1 MTRTTY
7 NYNEAVKND
16 VLDYI
21 RNEVNFSEFED
32 IEELE
37 QSLNDDLWT
46 VDSVTGNASG
56 SYTFNRY
63 QAQEYVMD
71 NIELLNEACEEF
83 GTNTETVGEKF
94 LNEEFEWMDVTVR
107 CYLLDQAIS
116 EALEEVEDEFNAAHE
131 NSEEEQNHDAYQ
143 FVENEIEVMAMYEKW
158 R

>member
-1 MTRTTY
+1 MTNTTY

-32 IEELE
+32 LEELE
-37 QSLNDDLWT
+37 QSLNDDLWA

-94 LNEEFEWMDVTVR
+94 LNEEFEWMDVTIR
-107 CYLLDQAIS
+107 CYLLAQAIG

-131 NSEEEQNHDAYQ
+131 NSEEE
-143 FVENEIEVMAMYEKW
+143 
-158 R
+158 

>member
-1 MTRTTY
+1 MTNTAY

-16 VLDYI
+16 VLDYL
-21 RNEVNFSEFED
+21 RNEVNLSEFED
-32 IEELE
+32 LEELE

-94 LNEEFEWMDVTVR
+94 LNGEFEWMDVTVR
-107 CYLLDQAIS
+107 CYLLAQAIS
-116 EALEEVEDEFNAAHE
+116 EALEEFEDEFNAAHE
-131 NSEEEQNHDAYQ
+131 NSEEE
-143 FVENEIEVMAMYEKW
+143 
-158 R
+158 

>member
-7 NYNEAVKND
+7 NYNEGVKYD

-21 RNEVNFSEFED
+21 RDEVNFSQFQCLG
-32 IEELE
+32 ELE

-56 SYTFNRY
+56 SYTFNGRK
-63 QAQEYVMD
+63 AQEYVMD

-83 GTNTETVGEKF
+83 GINTETVGEKF
-94 LNEEFEWMDVTVR
+94 LNEEFEWMDVTIR
-107 CYLLDQAIS
+107 CYLLAQAIS

-131 NSEEEQNHDAYQ
+131 NSEE
-143 FVENEIEVMAMYEKW
+143 
-158 R
+158 

>member
-1 MTRTTY
+1 MTNTTY

-32 IEELE
+32 LEELE

-63 QAQEYVMD
+63 QAEEYVMD
-71 NIELLNEACEEF
+71 NIELLSEACEEF
-83 GTNTETVGEKF
+83 GTNTETVGEKI
-94 LNEEFEWMDVTVR
+94 LNEEFEWMLLSDAT
-107 CYLLDQAIS
+107 CYLRQS
-116 EALEEVEDEFNAAHE
+116 VKH
-131 NSEEEQNHDAYQ
+131 
-143 FVENEIEVMAMYEKW
+143 
-158 R
+158 

>member
-21 RNEVNFSEFED
+21 RNEVNLSEFED
-32 IEELE
+32 MEELE

-94 LNEEFEWMDVTVR
+94 LNEDFEWMDVTVR

-131 NSEEEQNHDAYQ
+131 NSEEE
-143 FVENEIEVMAMYEKW
+143 
-158 R
+158 

>member
-1 MTRTTY
+1 MTNTTY

-32 IEELE
+32 LEELE

-94 LNEEFEWMDVTVR
+94 LNEEFEWMDVTIR
-107 CYLLDQAIS
+107 CYLLAQAIR

-131 NSEEEQNHDAYQ
+131 NSEEE
-143 FVENEIEVMAMYEKW
+143 
-158 R
+158 

>member
-1 MTRTTY
+1 
-7 NYNEAVKND
+7 
-16 VLDYI
+16 
-21 RNEVNFSEFED
+21 
-32 IEELE
+32 
-37 QSLNDDLWT
+37 
-46 VDSVTGNASG
+46 
-56 SYTFNRY
+56 
-63 QAQEYVMD
+63 MD

-94 LNEEFEWMDVTVR
+94 LNEEFEWMDVTVS
-107 CYLLDQAIS
+107 CYLLAQAIS

>member
-1 MTRTTY
+1 MINTTY

-32 IEELE
+32 LEELE

-63 QAQEYVMD
+63 QAQQYVMD

-94 LNEEFEWMDVTVR
+94 LNEEFEWMDVTIR

-131 NSEEEQNHDAYQ
+131 NSEEE
-143 FVENEIEVMAMYEKW
+143 
-158 R
+158 

>member
-1 MTRTTY
+1 MTNTAY

-32 IEELE
+32 LEELE

-94 LNEEFEWMDVTVR
+94 LNEEFEWMDVTIR
-107 CYLLDQAIS
+107 CYLLAQAIR

-131 NSEEEQNHDAYQ
+131 NSEE
-143 FVENEIEVMAMYEKW
+143 
-158 R
+158 

>member
-1 MTRTTY
+1 MTNTAY
-7 NYNEAVKND
+7 NYNQAVKND
-16 VLDYI
+16 VLAYI
-21 RNEVNFSEFED
+21 RNQVNFSEFKD
-32 IEELE
+32 LEELE

-46 VDSVTGNASG
+46 EDSVTGNASG

-107 CYLLDQAIS
+107 CYLLARAIR
-116 EALEEVEDEFNAAHE
+116 EALEEVEDEFNTAHE
-131 NSEEEQNHDAYQ
+131 NSKEE
-143 FVENEIEVMAMYEKW
+143 
-158 R
+158 

>member
-1 MTRTTY
+1 MTNTTY

-32 IEELE
+32 LEELE

-94 LNEEFEWMDVTVR
+94 LNEEFEWMDVTIR
-107 CYLLDQAIS
+107 CYLLAQAIR

-131 NSEEEQNHDAYQ
+131 NSEE
-143 FVENEIEVMAMYEKW
+143 
-158 R
+158 

>member
-1 MTRTTY
+1 MTNTTY
-7 NYNEAVKND
+7 NYNEALKND

-32 IEELE
+32 LEELE

-94 LNEEFEWMDVTVR
+94 LNEEFEWMDVTIR
-107 CYLLDQAIS
+107 CYLLAQAIR

-131 NSEEEQNHDAYQ
+131 NSEEE
-143 FVENEIEVMAMYEKW
+143 
-158 R
+158 

>member
-7 NYNEAVKND
+7 NYNEAVKYD

-32 IEELE
+32 LEELE

-46 VDSVTGNASG
+46 ADSVTGNASG

-71 NIELLNEACEEF
+71 NIELLNDACEEF

-94 LNEEFEWMDVTVR
+94 LNEEFEWMDVTIR
-107 CYLLDQAIS
+107 CYLLAQAIS

-131 NSEEEQNHDAYQ
+131 NSEEEQNH
-143 FVENEIEVMAMYEKW
+143 ENNQTL
-158 R
+158 

>member
-1 MTRTTY
+1 MTNTAY

-32 IEELE
+32 LEELE

-94 LNEEFEWMDVTVR
+94 LNEEFEWMDVTIR
-107 CYLLDQAIS
+107 CYLLAQAIR

-131 NSEEEQNHDAYQ
+131 NSEEE
-143 FVENEIEVMAMYEKW
+143 
-158 R
+158 

>member
-1 MTRTTY
+1 MTNTAY

-32 IEELE
+32 LEELE

-94 LNEEFEWMDVTVR
+94 LNGWT
-107 CYLLDQAIS
+107 LLS
-116 EALEEVEDEFNAAHE
+116 
-131 NSEEEQNHDAYQ
+131 DATC
-143 FVENEIEVMAMYEKW
+143 
-158 R
+158 

>member
-1 MTRTTY
+1 MTNTTY

-32 IEELE
+32 LEELE

-94 LNEEFEWMDVTVR
+94 LNEEFEWMDVTIR
-107 CYLLDQAIS
+107 CYLLAQTIS

-131 NSEEEQNHDAYQ
+131 NSEE
-143 FVENEIEVMAMYEKW
+143 
-158 R
+158 

>member
-1 MTRTTY
+1 MTNTTY

-32 IEELE
+32 LEELE

-94 LNEEFEWMDVTVR
+94 LNEEFEWMDVTIR

-131 NSEEEQNHDAYQ
+131 NSEE
-143 FVENEIEVMAMYEKW
+143 
-158 R
+158 

>member
-1 MTRTTY
+1 MTNTAY

-21 RNEVNFSEFED
+21 RNEVNLSEFED
-32 IEELE
+32 LEELE

-94 LNEEFEWMDVTVR
+94 LNEEFEWMDVTIR
-107 CYLLDQAIS
+107 CYLLAQAIR

-131 NSEEEQNHDAYQ
+131 NSEE
-143 FVENEIEVMAMYEKW
+143 
-158 R
+158 

>member
-1 MTRTTY
+1 MTNTTY

-32 IEELE
+32 LEELE

-94 LNEEFEWMDVTVR
+94 LNEEFEWMDVIIR

-131 NSEEEQNHDAYQ
+131 NSEEE
-143 FVENEIEVMAMYEKW
+143 
-158 R
+158 

>member
-1 MTRTTY
+1 MTNTAY

-32 IEELE
+32 LEELE

-94 LNEEFEWMDVTVR
+94 FNEEFEWMDVTVR
-107 CYLLDQAIS
+107 CYLLPQAIS

>member
-32 IEELE
+32 MEELE

-131 NSEEEQNHDAYQ
+131 NSEEE
-143 FVENEIEVMAMYEKW
+143 
-158 R
+158 

>member
-1 MTRTTY
+1 M
-7 NYNEAVKND
+7 
-16 VLDYI
+16 
-21 RNEVNFSEFED
+21 
-32 IEELE
+32 EELE

-94 LNEEFEWMDVTVR
+94 LNEEFEWMDVTIR
-107 CYLLDQAIS
+107 CYLLAQAIS

-131 NSEEEQNHDAYQ
+131 NSEEE
-143 FVENEIEVMAMYEKW
+143 
-158 R
+158 